1 MDRRVALS
9 LMSSA
14 AVGTWAARHAGA
26 ADFPGALGVQLY
38 TVRTQL
44 GATLDATLG
53 SLAAIGYREVEALRP
68 VMPALGPLLKKH
80 GMTAP
85 SGHLDP
91 WLVTGN
97 RDVWEKMGGAPAD
110 VTFDGVIEQAK
121 ALDMKFLVL
130 AYLAAAERQS
140 IDDYKRLADK
150 MNVAATA
157 CRKADLQF
165 CYHHHSF
172 EFATIGGERPWDVLL
187 SRLDASLVGLEVD
200 VFWLATAGLDP
211 VKTVRDLGSR
221 VKLLHLKDWAKDAPV
236 TFDEGKVPPA
246 AFKEVGAGTIDF
258 PAVLRTARDLK
269 VAHCFVEQDQTPGDP
284 LASLRQ
290 SFTNLR
296 AMAG

>member
-53 SLAAIGYREVEALRP
+53 TLASIGYREVEALRP

-80 GMTAP
+80 GLTAP

-97 RDVWEKMGGAPAD
+97 RDVWAKMGGAPAD
-110 VTFDGVIEQAK
+110 VTLDKVIEQAK
-121 ALDMKFLVL
+121 RARHEVPGPRLPGSG
-130 AYLAAAERQS
+130 ERQS
-140 IDDYKRLADK
+140 IDDYKRLVDK
-150 MNVAATA
+150 MNGARPRAARPASAVLPITTTRSSSRRSA
-157 CRKADLQF
+157 ANGRGT
-165 CYHHHSF
+165 SF
-172 EFATIGGERPWDVLL
+172 SVPPGRLAGRSRSRCLL
-187 SRLDASLVGLEVD
+187 AGDGRTRSRQDRARSRAASQAAPPE
-200 VFWLATAGLDP
+200 
-211 VKTVRDLGSR
+211 GSR
-221 VKLLHLKDWAKDAPV
+221 EGRARHLRR
-236 TFDEGKVPPA
+236 EQ
-246 AFKEVGAGTIDF
+246 GAGGSLQGSGRRRPIDF
-258 PAVLRTARDLK
+258 PGILRTARDLQ

-284 LASLRQ
+284 RRACARASR
-290 SFTNLR
+290 T
-296 AMAG
+296 